1 LPDPAGRA
9 RGALEHLLE
18 RRDLDASTSPLLKAQ
33 LRGLQVAYR
42 SLAVQGLPLP
52 PVWDVGFRVFCEDD
66 EDGLI
71 LFLLAVAGTA
81 THRFVDIGA
90 GDGLHVSN
98 TANLALNLGF
108 DGVFVEA
115 DAGRVAE
122 GRAFYGRHP
131 DTKRR
136 PPRFVESFVKTSNV
150 DDAIR
155 GAGIAGEVDVLSIDI
170 DGNDYWIWE
179 AIEAVDPRIVV
190 IETHAE
196 YGLEDV
202 LAPYDEDLVWA
213 NAEPGAPFGA
223 SPVAMTAL
231 AERLG
236 YRLVGANRRGFNA
249 FYLRNDLAPELPR
262 IEVAELLVESRHEAR
277 ARR

>member
-1 LPDPAGRA
+1 M
-9 RGALEHLLE
+9 
-18 RRDLDASTSPLLKAQ
+18 
-33 LRGLQVAYR
+33 
-42 SLAVQGLPLP
+42 
-52 PVWDVGFRVFCEDD
+52 
-66 EDGLI
+66 
-71 LFLLAVAGTA
+71 
-81 THRFVDIGA
+81 
-90 GDGLHVSN
+90 
-98 TANLALNLGF
+98 
-108 DGVFVEA
+108 
-115 DAGRVAE
+115 
-122 GRAFYGRHP
+122 
-131 DTKRR
+131 
-136 PPRFVESFVKTSNV
+136 KTSNV

-155 GAGIAGEVDVLSIDI
+155 GAGIEGEIDVLSIDI

-223 SPVAMTAL
+223 SPGAMTAL

-262 IEVAELLVESRHEAR
+262 IEVAELVGSPCLAFADALHLGRVQRIDLRPALPLLLTATVTPPAGMPFLTRSDPQVRLGDYADALRTYLQLPDGVVDRIVVADNSNSDLSALEQVVAASSSAKDVELLPFPGREYPVVAPK
-277 ARR
+277 